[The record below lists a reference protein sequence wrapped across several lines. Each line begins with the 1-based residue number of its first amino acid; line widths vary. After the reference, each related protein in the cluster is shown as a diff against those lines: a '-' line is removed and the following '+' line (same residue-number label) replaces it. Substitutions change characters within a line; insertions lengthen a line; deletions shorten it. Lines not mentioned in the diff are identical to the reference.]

1 MLNHPDETFGF
12 NEVLNVSLIF
22 PLYSKLE
29 MYPIINAKE
38 NETEDFPKINK
49 SFYSYRDDIKM
60 NKDSLMYF
68 PPYSRYIRNYVYNET
83 YAKGHQPMKK
93 AYTADFTS
101 DLLTTIDN
109 KIEAEKTKN
118 AFLRQTVISHFY
130 NKSTSEINQKPFDTF
145 FKLTSNKEDKVQ
157 VQKLVNDAKA
167 LENSTKL
174 PNFSIFDYNNSE
186 KSINDVIKNK
196 NVFLFFWSN
205 EYVSETYLV
214 SRINYLTNT
223 YPNIQ
228 FIQINIDGSNSERIE
243 KLDIKNQFYLAD
255 DSEAHAFLTS
265 KMPRAILVNKKGN
278 IINGYASI
286 SSYNVKPYL
295 EELNTK

>member
-1 MLNHPDETFGF
+1 M
-12 NEVLNVSLIF
+12 
-22 PLYSKLE
+22 
-29 MYPIINAKE
+29 
-38 NETEDFPKINK
+38 
-49 SFYSYRDDIKM
+49 
-60 NKDSLMYF
+60 
-68 PPYSRYIRNYVYNET
+68 
-83 YAKGHQPMKK
+83 
-93 AYTADFTS
+93 
-101 DLLTTIDN
+101 
-109 KIEAEKTKN
+109 
-118 AFLRQTVISHFY
+118 
-130 NKSTSEINQKPFDTF
+130 
-145 FKLTSNKEDKVQ
+145 
-157 VQKLVNDAKA
+157 
-167 LENSTKL
+167 
-174 PNFSIFDYNNSE
+174 
-186 KSINDVIKNK
+186 
-196 NVFLFFWSN
+196 
-205 EYVSETYLV
+205 